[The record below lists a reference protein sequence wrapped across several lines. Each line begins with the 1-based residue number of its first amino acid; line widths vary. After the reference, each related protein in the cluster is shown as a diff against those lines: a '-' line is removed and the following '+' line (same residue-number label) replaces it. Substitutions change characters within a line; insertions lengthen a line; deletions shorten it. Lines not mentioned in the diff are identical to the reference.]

1 MTDDLDPQA
10 PPDPETGLTPEAT
23 PEPTADAAPEASPD
37 PAADAEATAVAA
49 DLGEPEPEGSF
60 SIGAVVGPFFNAI
73 VAPKECWAAL
83 DAKPMLS
90 IWIMVWIAVFSTG
103 MAIYNMP
110 IMQRIMVE
118 SARVG
123 TLARGADVTPEQ
135 LQQAQDI
142 MMMWGRVAAYGSSIM
157 LLVMIA
163 IIALVIWVLGAIM
176 GGAGVTFGRA
186 FGVAAAA
193 AVIRPFLYSIY
204 ATVILNMNPPTIR
217 RPEDAAT
224 ITPTLGLDLVLS
236 GPDTP
241 VWLHAILARVDLF
254 LLWYA
259 VLIVTGCVGVMKL
272 SKGQGITVATIL
284 WLFGTVFAVGF
295 AWLQTFAGG

>member
-1 MTDDLDPQA
+1 MTFKR
-10 PPDPETGLTPEAT
+10 
-23 PEPTADAAPEASPD
+23 SR
-37 PAADAEATAVAA
+37 VAA
-49 DLGEPEPEGSF
+49 ATMPTLLIILAIVVGLAAF
-60 SIGAVVGPFFNAI
+60 SIGAAFGPFFNVI

-83 DAKPMLS
+83 DVKPMLS

-110 IMQRIMVE
+110 ITQRVLVE
-118 SARVG
+118 SARASLRAQG
-123 TLARGADVTPEQ
+123 SEMTAEQ
-135 LQQAQDI
+135 LQGAQEI
-142 MMMWGRVAAYGSSIM
+142 MMMIGAFLAYLSSIM

-163 IIALVIWVLGAIM
+163 GTALVIWVLGAIM
-176 GGAGVTFGRA
+176 GGTGVTFGRA

-193 AVIRPFLYSIY
+193 GVIRPFLYSIY
-204 ATVILNMNPPTIR
+204 ATVILNMNPPVIR
-217 RPEDAAT
+217 RPEDATTMA
-224 ITPTLGLDLVLS
+224 PTLGLDLVLS

-241 VWLHAILARVDLF
+241 VWLHAFFARVDLF

-295 AWLQTFAGG
+295 AWLQTSAGG

>member
-10 PPDPETGLTPEAT
+10 PS
-23 PEPTADAAPEASPD
+23 EPTADVTPE
-37 PAADAEATAVAA
+37 PAADAEATPDHN
-49 DLGEPEPEGSF
+49 DLVEPEPEGPSGM
-60 SIGAVVGPFFNAI
+60 GAVVGPFFNAI

-123 TLARGADVTPEQ
+123 MLARGADVTPEQ
-135 LQQAQDI
+135 LQQTQDI
-142 MMMWGRVAAYGSSIM
+142 MMMMGRVAAYGSSIM

-163 IIALVIWVLGAIM
+163 ITALVIWVLGAIM

-241 VWLHAILARVDLF
+241 VWMHAFFARIDLF

-284 WLFGTVFAVGF
+284 WLFGTLVAVAG
-295 AWLQTFAGG
+295 AWVQTLVSG

>member
-10 PPDPETGLTPEAT
+10 PPDPEPDLTPEAT

-60 SIGAVVGPFFNAI
+60 GIGAVFGPFLNAI

-123 TLARGADVTPEQ
+123 MRADVTPEQ
-135 LQQAQDI
+135 LQQTQDI
-142 MMMWGRVAAYGSSIM
+142 MMMWGRGAAYGSSIV

-163 IIALVIWVLGAIM
+163 ITALVIWVLGAIM

-241 VWLHAILARVDLF
+241 VWMHAFFARIDLF

-284 WLFGTVFAVGF
+284 WLFGTLVAVAG
-295 AWLQTFAGG
+295 AWVQTLVSG

>member
-10 PPDPETGLTPEAT
+10 PSEPTADVT
-23 PEPTADAAPEASPD
+23 PEPTADA
-37 PAADAEATAVAA
+37 EATPDHN
-49 DLGEPEPEGSF
+49 DLVEPEPEGPSGM
-60 SIGAVVGPFFNAI
+60 GAVVGPFFNAI

-123 TLARGADVTPEQ
+123 MLARGADVTPEQ
-135 LQQAQDI
+135 LQQTQDI
-142 MMMWGRVAAYGSSIM
+142 MMMMGRVAAYGSSIM

-163 IIALVIWVLGAIM
+163 ITALVIWVLGAIM

-236 GPDTP
+236 GPGTP
-241 VWLHAILARVDLF
+241 VWMHAFFARIDLF

-284 WLFGTVFAVGF
+284 WLFGTLVAVAA
-295 AWLQTFAGG
+295 AWVQTLASG